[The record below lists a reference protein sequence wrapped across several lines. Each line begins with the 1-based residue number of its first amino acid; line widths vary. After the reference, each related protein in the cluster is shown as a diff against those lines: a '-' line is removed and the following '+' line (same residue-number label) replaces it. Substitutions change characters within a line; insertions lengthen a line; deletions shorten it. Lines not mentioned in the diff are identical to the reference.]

1 MRRVCNS
8 EIPTWRPCPSI
19 SDVSRIETSF
29 TLVVFGSVVDLR
41 ENMFLLDSAVG
52 APCDGFLG
60 LTSGFAKIA

>member
-1 MRRVCNS
+1 MRRVCKS

-19 SDVSRIETSF
+19 SDVSRIQTSF
-29 TLVVFGSVVDLR
+29 PLIVFVSVVDLP
-41 ENMFLLDSAVG
+41 ENTFLFASAVG